1 MALKG
6 VRDISNAIERDGKFH
21 YAYAFKA
28 AMPTPIAVGRYIDIS
43 QSTGIPKFNAY
54 VGDALS
60 ATPLTGSVNNNGLY
74 PGNFISGS
82 SKHLARWQ
90 AQLLGNVVP
99 ANLMLLDYL
108 MFYPLI
114 DGDSVDEQTM
124 DNTLTIP
131 RYSHGQVM
139 LVSTVAGSAN
149 GAGLLKYYNQ
159 DGVLKSVNFNL
170 VTPYQYTI
178 STTVV
183 FGAFTDFC
191 PFIPLASGDIGVRSI
206 ESITFSTPPGGFFT
220 ATIVK
225 PLATLPILEV
235 AYAAEK
241 QFPFQQGQAIEIKQ
255 GAYLNFIAKCGA
267 VAFST
272 LIAELIFIN
281 S

>member
-28 AMPTPIAVGRYIDIS
+28 AMPTPVLTGRFIDAS

-54 VGDALS
+54 VGDALT
-60 ATPLTGSVNNNGLY
+60 ATQLIGSGNNGIY

-82 SKHLARWQ
+82 TKHLARFQ
-90 AQLLGNVVP
+90 AQMFAAVP
-99 ANLMLLDYL
+99 AYLMLLDYL
-108 MFYPLI
+108 MFYPFI
-114 DGDSVDEQTM
+114 DGDSIDEQTM

-131 RYSHGQVM
+131 RYSHGQIM
-139 LVSTVAGSAN
+139 LVSTVAGTAS

-170 VTPYQYTI
+170 SLPYQYTI

-183 FGAFTDFC
+183 LGATTDYC
-191 PFIPLASGDIGVRSI
+191 PFIPLASGDIGARSI

-225 PLATLPILEV
+225 PLATLPILEA

-267 VAFST
+267 VAASA
-272 LIAELIFIN
+272 LRAELIFIN

>member
-28 AMPTPIAVGRYIDIS
+28 AMPTPVVAGRFIDAS

-54 VGDALS
+54 VGDALG

-82 SKHLARWQ
+82 TKHLARFQ
-90 AQLLGNVVP
+90 AQMFAAVP
-99 ANLMLLDYL
+99 AYLMLLDYL

-114 DGDSVDEQTM
+114 DGDSIDEQTM

-131 RYSHGQVM
+131 RYTHGQVM
-139 LVSTVAGSAN
+139 LVCSVGGAGN
-149 GAGLLKYYNQ
+149 GAGTMSYYNQ
-159 DGVLKSVNFNL
+159 DGVLKTTNFF
-170 VTPYQYTI
+170 VGTPGQYTI
-178 STTVV
+178 STTAVLN
-183 FGAFTDFC
+183 GSTDFC
-191 PFIPLASGDIGVRSI
+191 PFIPLASGDIGVSAI
-206 ESITFSTPPGGFFT
+206 DSITFSVAPGGFFT

-225 PLATLPILEV
+225 PLATLPILEA

-267 VAFST
+267 VAVSAFR
-272 LIAELIFIN
+272 AELLFIN

>member
-28 AMPTPIAVGRYIDIS
+28 TMPTPVVAGRFIDTS
-43 QSTGIPKFNAY
+43 QSTGIPKFNSY
-54 VGDALS
+54 VGDALG

-139 LVSTVAGSAN
+139 LVCSVGGAQN
-149 GAGLLKYYNQ
+149 GAGTMNYYNQ
-159 DGVLKSVNFNL
+159 DGVLKTTNFF
-170 VTPYQYTI
+170 VGTPGQYTI
-178 STTVV
+178 STTAVLN
-183 FGAFTDFC
+183 GSTDFC
-191 PFIPLASGDIGVRSI
+191 PFIPLASGDIGVSAI
-206 ESITFSTPPGGFFT
+206 DSITFSVAPGGFFT

-225 PLATLPILEV
+225 PLATLPILEQ

-267 VAFST
+267 VAVSA
-272 LIAELIFIN
+272 LRAELLFIN